1 MQTILGAGGALG
13 THLTRVLPAYSGQ
26 IRLVGRNPAKVNE
39 DDLLFKADLMDPQQV
54 RSAVAGSE
62 VAYLTVGLPYKLK
75 VWREQWPVIMENVIL
90 ACSESGSRL
99 VFFDNMYM
107 YGDNSLAPMK
117 EDHEVNPPS
126 KKGKVRQQI
135 ADRFIEATE
144 NGEIQG
150 LIARSADF
158 YGPSV
163 KNTSLLTETVIK
175 PLSQGKKANWMGEA
189 DKKHSFT
196 YLPDAA
202 LATALLGNKPEA
214 YGEIWHLPTAPDPY
228 TGSEWVYHI
237 ASEMGVEPRYRT
249 IGSGMLRFL
258 GLFSPLMRELA
269 EMAYQNEKD
278 YVFDSSKIEQRF
290 GISPTPYEEGIRQLI
305 AAEYTK

>member
-13 THLTRVLPAYSGQ
+13 THLAMALPAYSGQ
-26 IRLVGRNPAKVNE
+26 IRLVGRNPVKVNE
-39 DDLLFKADLMDPQQV
+39 SDMLFKANLTDLQGV
-54 RSAVAGSE
+54 REAVAGSE

-75 VWREQWPVIMENVIL
+75 VWREQWPVIMENAIR
-90 ACSESGSRL
+90 ACSESGTKL

-107 YGDNSLAPMK
+107 YGDYSLAPMK
-117 EDHEVNPPS
+117 EDHGVNPPS

-135 ADRFIEATE
+135 ADRFLEAADK
-144 NGEIQG
+144 GEIQG

-158 YGPSV
+158 YGPSI
-163 KNTSLLTETVIK
+163 NQTSLLTETVIK
-175 PLSQGKKANWMGEA
+175 PLSQGKKANWMGKA

-196 YLPDAA
+196 YVPDAA
-202 LATALLGNKPEA
+202 AATALLGNKPEA

-228 TGSEWVYHI
+228 TGAEWVYHI
-237 ASEMGVEPRYRT
+237 ASEMGVEPAYRT

-269 EMAYQNEKD
+269 EMAYQYEKD
-278 YVFDSSKIEQRF
+278 YVFDSTKIEGRF
-290 GISPTPYEEGIRQLI
+290 GITPTSYQEGIKQLV
-305 AAEYTK
+305 AAEQTK

>member
-13 THLTRVLPAYSGQ
+13 THLARVLPAYSGQ

-39 DDLLFKADLMDPQQV
+39 SDMLFKADLTDLQGV
-54 RSAVAGSE
+54 REAVAGSD

-75 VWREQWPVIMENVIL
+75 VWREQWPVIMENAIR
-90 ACSESGSRL
+90 ACSESGTKL

-107 YGDNSLAPMK
+107 YGDYSLAPMK
-117 EDHEVNPPS
+117 EDHGVNPPS

-135 ADRFIEATE
+135 ADRFLEAADK
-144 NGEIQG
+144 GEIKG

-158 YGPSV
+158 YGPSI
-163 KNTSLLTETVIK
+163 NQTSLLTETVIK
-175 PLSQGKKANWMGEA
+175 PLRQGKKANWMGKA

-196 YLPDAA
+196 YVPDAA
-202 LATALLGNKPEA
+202 AATALLGNKPEA
-214 YGEIWHLPTAPDPY
+214 YGEVWHLPTAPDPY

-237 ASEMGVEPRYRT
+237 ASEMGVEPAYRT

-269 EMAYQNEKD
+269 EMAYQYEKD
-278 YVFDSSKIEQRF
+278 YVFDSTKFESRF
-290 GISPTPYEEGIRQLI
+290 GITPTPYQEGIKQLV
-305 AAEYTK
+305 AAEQTK